1 MATPYLKM
9 VQKTLDDIM
18 KFDRPLNFD
27 KLTDYVEN
35 WFKSKIDRGRFV
47 TRASYNK
54 ILQRKINATI
64 RAIKAIGTNV
74 DILMET
80 NLRAQI
86 HNRIQA
92 L

>member
-1 MATPYLKM
+1 MKM
-9 VQKTLDDIM
+9 VQKTLDDIL

-27 KLTDYVEN
+27 KITDYVEA

-74 DILMET
+74 DVLMET
-80 NLRAQI
+80 NLRGQI
-86 HNRIQA
+86 HERVQK

>member
-1 MATPYLKM
+1 M

-18 KFDRPLNFD
+18 KFDRPLSIT
-27 KLTDYVEN
+27 KIVEYIEL
-35 WFKSKIDRGRFV
+35 WFKDKIDSRRFV

-54 ILQRKINATI
+54 LLQRKITATV

-80 NLRAQI
+80 NLRNQIAQKI
-86 HNRIQA
+86 HNI
-92 L
+92 